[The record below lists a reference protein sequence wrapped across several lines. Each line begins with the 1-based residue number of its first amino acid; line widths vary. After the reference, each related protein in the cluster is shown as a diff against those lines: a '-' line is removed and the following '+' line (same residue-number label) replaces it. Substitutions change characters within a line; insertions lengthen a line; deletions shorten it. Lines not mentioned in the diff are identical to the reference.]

1 LTRHSIQID
10 DEAFEALKSAEKRL
24 ERSQFDIAS
33 ERVKRESV
41 TPAIDPLATIKV
53 EGNKLYEKQFGVW
66 VELDFQKMR
75 ERVKEQESIDRDRLE
90 GAARGFVPF
99 SQLNHAERTELKEIL
114 ELADLNAKVR
124 SRAVKNHERPRPTA
138 FYDGRP
144 AKPKRLVCERCPRDS
159 PVYSSMEELSEHQV
173 SHV

>member
-1 LTRHSIQID
+1 MES
-10 DEAFEALKSAEKRL
+10 EAAKTGRSNFESASALLKEKPQSA
-24 ERSQFDIAS
+24 
-33 ERVKRESV
+33 
-41 TPAIDPLATIKV
+41 TIDPSATIKV
-53 EGNKLYEKQFGVW
+53 EGNRLYEKQFGVW